1 MCMVHGRYNSNDF
14 NKLIMIQSTKAF
26 IADQIERI
34 ERMKAQ
40 EPLNEINQDIEQHL
54 INQNYGSL

>member
-1 MCMVHGRYNSNDF
+1 
-14 NKLIMIQSTKAF
+14 MIQSTKAF

-40 EPLNEINQDIEQHL
+40 EPLNEINQEIHDYTNNT
-54 INQNYGSL
+54 INRAIRGNI

>member
-1 MCMVHGRYNSNDF
+1 
-14 NKLIMIQSTKAF
+14 MIQTTKAF

-40 EPLNEINQDIEQHL
+40 EPLNEINQEIEQFL
-54 INQNYGSL
+54 IKNYE